1 VLKAYDEVC
10 LGHAIG
16 DKFQMVVPPEL
27 GFGAKGGVTGTG
39 YEVKGG
45 ETLYYEVRLRSRVFA
60 GVLDRPQETF
70 MEDDQIGKMN
80 ALMGIAQDTRP
91 AFSTDR

>member
-1 VLKAYDEVC
+1 MGQFDSSIPCTALATITPARLFQDLRFEPPISS
-10 LGHAIG
+10 LSSSSFQ
-16 DKFQMVVPPEL
+16 FQMVVPPEL

-60 GVLDRPQETF
+60 GEKRGGRTPIPF
-70 MEDDQIGKMN
+70 
-80 ALMGIAQDTRP
+80 
-91 AFSTDR
+91 